1 MQLPTATTTRKCTLL
16 RQRQQQSAV
25 TAASSSNNRPLQA
38 AVLPSIELS
47 EVNCMRTCKTATMR
61 IRCSIGIAARVALAA
76 GCRVLLESTFQ
87 SLKAVCV

>member
-25 TAASSSNNRPLQA
+25 TAASSSNNRRLQA

-47 EVNCMRTCKTATMR
+47 EVNCMRTC
-61 IRCSIGIAARVALAA
+61 SIGMLH
-76 GCRVLLESTFQ
+76 VLLSRRDAAYC
-87 SLKAVCV
+87 LKAHFNRSKQSACSTSREYA